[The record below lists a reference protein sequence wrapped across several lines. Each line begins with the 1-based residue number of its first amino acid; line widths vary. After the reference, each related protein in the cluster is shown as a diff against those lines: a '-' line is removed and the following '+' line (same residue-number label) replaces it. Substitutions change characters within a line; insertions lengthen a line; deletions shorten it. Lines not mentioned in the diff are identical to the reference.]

1 MTNLQQIPEHLAI
14 IMDGNG
20 RWAQKRLLPRL
31 VGHKKGVDSIRTI
44 VECCVKLNIPYLT
57 LFAFSSENWHRP
69 AKEVAGIISLMAD
82 ALAIEVQKLHQENIR
97 LNFIGDVSKF
107 PLSLQQSIEVAQQ
120 LTMHNTKLIVNLAIN
135 YGGRWD
141 LSQAIKKIVNTVVN
155 NKLDLENINE
165 AVIKANL
172 SLGNLPDVDLLIRTS
187 GVFRL
192 SNFLLWE
199 LAYAELYFT
208 DVLWP
213 DFTLD
218 ELQRG
223 LDFYAQQERI
233 FGKTREQL
241 ARK

>member
-1 MTNLQQIPEHLAI
+1 MTSLQQLPKHLAV

-69 AKEVAGIISLMAD
+69 AKEVSGIISLMAD

-97 LNFIGDVSKF
+97 LNVT
-107 PLSLQQSIEVAQQ
+107 LQQSIAVAQK

-141 LSQAIKKIVNTVVN
+141 LTQAIKKIIKTVVN

-172 SLGNLPDVDLLIRTS
+172 SLGDLPDVDLLIRTS

-241 ARK
+241 ASKIRK